1 MNDSAFMSGVE
12 RLRDLS
18 RDRKRFVERDR
29 FACDPIGE
37 RRPLDELQHQRRD
50 PLAFLEAVDGGDIRV
65 IERRNRLRL
74 TLEPGDP
81 LGVGE
86 ERLRQN
92 LQRDIASEPR
102 VAGAVAVAHPARAS
116 EADDLVRAE
125 TSASSQSHGKRLQL

>member
-1 MNDSAFMSGVE
+1 M
-12 RLRDLS
+12 
-18 RDRKRFVERDR
+18 
-29 FACDPIGE
+29 
-37 RRPLDELQHQRRD
+37 
-50 PLAFLEAVDGGDIRV
+50 DGADIRV

-102 VAGAVAVAHPARAS
+102 VAGAVDVAHLARAT

-125 TSASSQSHGKRLQL
+125 TSASSQSHGKRLQLLEMPSLKADK